1 MLPQSEKEK
10 EEIEKVAAVP
20 PLWHDQR
27 ILMPIFGDDELAFY
41 LTPSEFPE
49 FVQNVLET
57 FLKHQKVFVI
67 FMAT

>member
-1 MLPQSEKEK
+1 
-10 EEIEKVAAVP
+10 
-20 PLWHDQR
+20 
-27 ILMPIFGDDELAFY
+27 MPIFGDDELAFY